1 MTLTTGHPSCDRLSG
16 LGLSRLGHLIG
27 PPALLAAAVLA
38 AFGTVAMA
46 PATLSN
52 SSVGAAIAILL
63 FLTAS
68 AAALVA
74 WWLGGRSPRGR
85 GLTYWDV
92 AGALTFIGICVA
104 ATVEPNEMVA
114 LIEAADRKP

>member
-1 MTLTTGHPSCDRLSG
+1 MTLATGHPSRDRLSG
-16 LGLSRLGHLIG
+16 LGLFRLGRLIG
-27 PPALLAAAVLA
+27 PPTLLAAAVLA
-38 AFGTVAMA
+38 VFGTVAMA

-52 SSVGAAIAILL
+52 GSVGAVIAILL

-74 WWLGGRSPRGR
+74 WLGGRRLRGR

-114 LIEAADRKP
+114 LIEATDRKP